1 MATQCTNQYHQLPP
15 PYTKKENDNEFSSI
29 DSGFC
34 ESNEM
39 SYSMDVD
46 CKYAEDLPGVNIL
59 DRGQGGD
66 ASIMLPSHK
75 KKEHGKEFSSAES
88 GFYSM
93 EMDCKH
99 HEHVSECIISDR
111 DQDGD
116 TTLML
121 LIIKHNVNC
130 ARQIIQSCPKPYLLD
145 VQNNYG
151 QTVLHIAVFL
161 KGKELATA
169 LISKGA
175 RIDLVDCMGR
185 NIFHVCAEY
194 GYLDIFKAIIE
205 AAIRTAKFKHMADLL
220 DAVDYDGYT
229 PFYLAAKNENK
240 EFCKYLHFLG
250 VNVNAANPKNGNT
263 VLHDVV
269 LSNVCYN
276 QLDFIKFLINECHV
290 DITRT
295 NYFEMTAAIM
305 AELNEKQSIAEYLNS
320 AW

>member
-1 MATQCTNQYHQLPP
+1 MATQCTNQYHQQLP
-15 PYTKKENDNEFSSI
+15 PYTKKENYNEFSSV

-34 ESNEM
+34 DSNEM
-39 SYSMDVD
+39 SYSMEVD
-46 CKYAEDLPGVNIL
+46 CKYSGQLQTANIL
-59 DRGQGGD
+59 HRDQDGD
-66 ASIMLPSHK
+66 TSLMLPSRT
-75 KKEHGKEFSSAES
+75 KKEHKKEFNSADS

-99 HEHVSECIISDR
+99 EHVPECIISDR

-116 TTLML
+116 TPLML
-121 LIIKHNVNC
+121 LIIKHNVNF
-130 ARQIIQSCPKPYLLD
+130 AKQIIQSCPNPCLLD

-151 QTVLHIAVFL
+151 QTVLHMAVFL

-205 AAIRTAKFKHMADLL
+205 TAIRTAKFKHIGELL

-229 PFYLAAKNENK
+229 PFYLAAKNESK
-240 EFCKYLHFLG
+240 EFCKYLYALG

-290 DITRT
+290 DVTRT

-305 AELNEKQSIAEYLNS
+305 AELNEKQSIAKYLNS